1 MKRGSRYILP
11 QNRIHRL
18 SAAAE
23 REHSA
28 FASVSPFDYFDSA
41 EPFGIVKAERNAVNG
56 EERTVVRGRGVVG
69 AFIEVAAYLTL
80 LDRKLAA
87 VERRYQPF
95 RDEQLSM
102 PALFVRVNS
111 RTDAR
116 GLCGQFFYEHA
127 AVSLASELRQ
137 ISAVRIHLEVYV
149 FAAPADGSD
158 EHFEA
163 AVGIY
168 RIVAPCV
175 SREHGA
181 FGAFKKSIVALVFNR
196 AEPHGAFGARIS
208 VFFPVERA
216 YLEIGRA
223 SCRERV

>member
-1 MKRGSRYILP
+1 M
-11 QNRIHRL
+11 
-18 SAAAE
+18 
-23 REHSA
+23 
-28 FASVSPFDYFDSA
+28 
-41 EPFGIVKAERNAVNG
+41 KAERNAVNG
-56 EERTVVRGRGVVG
+56 EERTVVRGRRIVG

-80 LDRKLAA
+80 ADRKLAA

-102 PALFVRVNS
+102 PALSVRVNS
-111 RTDAR
+111 CTDAR

-149 FAAPADGSD
+149 FAAPADGSN

-196 AEPHGAFGARIS
+196 AEPHGALRARIS
-208 VFFPVERA
+208 VFSQWKELISNRGISSFSGKLSNIKVLQPFISELLDDSLGVSGYEQLLVGGQNENA
-216 YLEIGRA
+216 DL
-223 SCRERV
+223 